1 MTHNWSITIVGED
14 YVDRSLAEQQLSGAL
29 ESLPADIPHT
39 LSQEMRVQFRG
50 KTEAI
55 VSGVA
60 PEQDAKQL
68 VDALRLRLRS
78 VQFKGTIA
86 WTATPL
92 VCPNCGNG
100 VKVGASTCRHC
111 GRIVVPQ

>member
-14 YVDRSLAEQQLSGAL
+14 YEDRSLAEQQLSGAL

-39 LSQEMRVQFRG
+39 LSQEMLVQFRG

-92 VCPNCGNG
+92 VCPNCGKG
-100 VKVGASTCRHC
+100 VKAGASTCRHC